1 MSHFPLPHSNCHPE
15 ATASSSPKDP
25 GAPREASRTLRGNK
39 SRVRRVS
46 KSEVSEQNQIGSVA
60 TYPIPLD
67 LWYILPAP
75 VTHPPPRTHLPVRT
89 SQGTQIRTLLESL
102 AFAVVNPPHPV
113 IPTGAKRERAQ
124 WRDLAFGRPPHNS
137 VTTITDASAPRR
149 KTQSE
154 TQGPS
159 TAPRFRQERNRF
171 SARDD
176 S

>member
-15 ATASSSPKDP
+15 ATASSSPKGP

-75 VTHPPPRTHLPVRT
+75 VTTRLHGHISLSPHRKGHKYEPYLEAWHL
-89 SQGTQIRTLLESL
+89 LL
-102 AFAVVNPPHPV
+102 
-113 IPTGAKRERAQ
+113 
-124 WRDLAFGRPPHNS
+124 
-137 VTTITDASAPRR
+137 
-149 KTQSE
+149 
-154 TQGPS
+154 
-159 TAPRFRQERNRF
+159 
-171 SARDD
+171 
-176 S
+176 